1 MRFCRAEEW
10 RHAQRASDNGSR
22 GLTGVAGGLF
32 HQGGPRSSR
41 NPRLRWPSAR
51 FAVGLLDLDHD
62 LGDVFAYFDAEPS
75 RTLQELLTLDDGA
88 DAEAVAQLGT
98 PLAKGITGFGS
109 RPDPRAEPIPGA
121 AIARM
126 LSKLKDAFAFSVVD
140 ATSEYSDHVL
150 AALDLSDAICLV
162 TGLDAI
168 GVRHMS
174 IAIQTLQNLGVGRE
188 RLHFVVNRAD
198 SKVDLTIQDIERLL
212 EIHVDSRISES
223 VSRADQPGQASGSRA
238 PLRRRQ
244 GCRGIGG
251 PTHGKAHPGG
261 RRLNERRTSTEEAIA
276 VSLAERLS
284 REERPDRSVEVR
296 DRVQERLVEVLGARL
311 YDDAMSDVDLR
322 RLVDTRLRELLG
334 DEQVP
339 LSIQEKAHIIQQI
352 GDNILGLGP
361 LEPFVRDPEITEIGE
376 RALAVYIERGARST
390 DGGRVQERGRFQA
403 DDRQDRGQG
412 RSACGRR
419 FAVRRRPLGRRISRE
434 RDHPASCRQGLGSHS
449 A

>member
-1 MRFCRAEEW
+1 MDLSKVWNEFRDALRRAVEWNGGMRVS
-10 RHAQRASDNGSR
+10 ASVNGSK
-22 GLTGVAGGLF
+22 GPTGVVVAVFSTKGGTGKTFLACNLAAALAE
-32 HQGGPRSSR
+32 RSGSQ
-41 NPRLRWPSAR
+41 
-51 FAVGLLDLDHD
+51 VGLLDLDHD
-62 LGDVFAYFDAEPS
+62 LGDVFAYFGAEPS

-212 EIHVDSRISES
+212 EIHVDSRIPSSPLVPRSINQGRLLWFDKRRSDVAKGVEAL
-223 VSRADQPGQASGSRA
+223 ADQLMAKLTPQAVVPTNGA
-238 PLRRRQ
+238 HRRR
-244 GCRGIGG
+244 
-251 PTHGKAHPGG
+251 
-261 RRLNERRTSTEEAIA
+261 RR
-276 VSLAERLS
+276 
-284 REERPDRSVEVR
+284 
-296 DRVQERLVEVLGARL
+296 
-311 YDDAMSDVDLR
+311 
-322 RLVDTRLRELLG
+322 
-334 DEQVP
+334 
-339 LSIQEKAHIIQQI
+339 
-352 GDNILGLGP
+352 
-361 LEPFVRDPEITEIGE
+361 
-376 RALAVYIERGARST
+376 
-390 DGGRVQERGRFQA
+390 
-403 DDRQDRGQG
+403 
-412 RSACGRR
+412 
-419 FAVRRRPLGRRISRE
+419 
-434 RDHPASCRQGLGSHS
+434 
-449 A
+449 

>member
-1 MRFCRAEEW
+1 MTDPRVVAVGGSPSFPPEVTRALGASPDAVSW
-10 RHAQRASDNGSR
+10 LPSISSAQRAIAEGEQPFDIVVLAPSVGDDEAIALAEFSARESAATAVLLVRDVPVDGSFPRLVRGGVRDVVDLTKGRNEFREALRRAVDWNSGMRGTASANGSR
-22 GLTGVAGGLF
+22 GPTGVVVAVFSTKGGTGKTFLACNLAAALAE
-32 HQGGPRSSR
+32 RSGSQ
-41 NPRLRWPSAR
+41 
-51 FAVGLLDLDHD
+51 VGLLDLDHD
-62 LGDVFAYFDAEPS
+62 LGDVFAYFGAEPS

-212 EIHVDSRISES
+212 EIHVDSRIPSSPLVPRSINQGKLLWFDKRRSDVAKGVEAFADRLMATLTPES
-223 VSRADQPGQASGSRA
+223 AVPTNGAH
-238 PLRRRQ
+238 RRR
-244 GCRGIGG
+244 
-251 PTHGKAHPGG
+251 
-261 RRLNERRTSTEEAIA
+261 RR
-276 VSLAERLS
+276 
-284 REERPDRSVEVR
+284 
-296 DRVQERLVEVLGARL
+296 
-311 YDDAMSDVDLR
+311 
-322 RLVDTRLRELLG
+322 
-334 DEQVP
+334 
-339 LSIQEKAHIIQQI
+339 
-352 GDNILGLGP
+352 
-361 LEPFVRDPEITEIGE
+361 
-376 RALAVYIERGARST
+376 
-390 DGGRVQERGRFQA
+390 
-403 DDRQDRGQG
+403 
-412 RSACGRR
+412 
-419 FAVRRRPLGRRISRE
+419 
-434 RDHPASCRQGLGSHS
+434 
-449 A
+449 

>member
-1 MRFCRAEEW
+1 LGAFPDAVSW
-10 RHAQRASDNGSR
+10 LPSISSAQRAIAEGEQSFDIVVLAPSVGDDEAIALAEFSARESAATAVLLVRDIPVDGSFPRLVRGGVRDVVDLTKGRNEFRDALRRAVEWNGGMRSTASANGSR
-22 GLTGVAGGLF
+22 GPTGVVVAVFSTKGGTGKTFLACNLAAALAE
-32 HQGGPRSSR
+32 RSGSQ
-41 NPRLRWPSAR
+41 
-51 FAVGLLDLDHD
+51 VGLLDLDHD

-126 LSKLKDAFAFSVVD
+126 VSKLKDAFAFSVVD

-212 EIHVDSRISES
+212 DIHVDSRIPSS
-223 VSRADQPGQASGSRA
+223 
-238 PLRRRQ
+238 PLVPRSINQGKLLWFDRRR
-244 GCRGIGG
+244 
-251 PTHGKAHPGG
+251 
-261 RRLNERRTSTEEAIA
+261 
-276 VSLAERLS
+276 
-284 REERPDRSVEVR
+284 
-296 DRVQERLVEVLGARL
+296 
-311 YDDAMSDVDLR
+311 SDVAKGVEAFAD
-322 RLVDTRLRELLG
+322 RLMAKLTPEAV
-334 DEQVP
+334 VP
-339 LSIQEKAHIIQQI
+339 MNGAH
-352 GDNILGLGP
+352 
-361 LEPFVRDPEITEIGE
+361 
-376 RALAVYIERGARST
+376 
-390 DGGRVQERGRFQA
+390 
-403 DDRQDRGQG
+403 
-412 RSACGRR
+412 
-419 FAVRRRPLGRRISRE
+419 RRRRR
-434 RDHPASCRQGLGSHS
+434 
-449 A
+449 

>member
-1 MRFCRAEEW
+1 MTDPRVVAVGGSPSFPPEVARALGASPDAVSW
-10 RHAQRASDNGSR
+10 LPSISSAQRAIAEGEQPFDIVVLAPSVGDDEAIALAEFSARESAATAVLLVRDVPVDGSFPRLVRGGVRDVVDLTKGRNEFREALRRAVEWNSGMRGTASANGSR
-22 GLTGVAGGLF
+22 GPTGVVVAVFSTKGGTGKTFLACNLAAALAE
-32 HQGGPRSSR
+32 RSGSQ
-41 NPRLRWPSAR
+41 
-51 FAVGLLDLDHD
+51 VGLLDLDHD

-174 IAIQTLQNLGVGRE
+174 IAIQTLQNLGVGRD

-212 EIHVDSRISES
+212 EIHVDSRIPSS
-223 VSRADQPGQASGSRA
+223 PLVPRSINQGKLLWFDKRRSDVSKGVEAFADRLMAKLTPEAVVPTNGA
-238 PLRRRQ
+238 RRR
-244 GCRGIGG
+244 
-251 PTHGKAHPGG
+251 
-261 RRLNERRTSTEEAIA
+261 
-276 VSLAERLS
+276 
-284 REERPDRSVEVR
+284 
-296 DRVQERLVEVLGARL
+296 
-311 YDDAMSDVDLR
+311 
-322 RLVDTRLRELLG
+322 
-334 DEQVP
+334 
-339 LSIQEKAHIIQQI
+339 
-352 GDNILGLGP
+352 
-361 LEPFVRDPEITEIGE
+361 
-376 RALAVYIERGARST
+376 
-390 DGGRVQERGRFQA
+390 
-403 DDRQDRGQG
+403 
-412 RSACGRR
+412 
-419 FAVRRRPLGRRISRE
+419 RRR
-434 RDHPASCRQGLGSHS
+434 
-449 A
+449 

>member
-1 MRFCRAEEW
+1 MTDPRVVAVGGSPSFPPEVARALGASPDAVSW
-10 RHAQRASDNGSR
+10 LPSISSAQRAIAEGEQPFDIVVLAPSVGDDEAIALAEFSARESAATAVLLVRDVPVDGSFPRLVRGGVRDVVDLTKGRNEFSEALRRAVEWNGGMRGNSSANGSK
-22 GLTGVAGGLF
+22 GPTGVVVAVFSTKGGTGKTFLACNLAAALAE
-32 HQGGPRSSR
+32 RSGSQ
-41 NPRLRWPSAR
+41 
-51 FAVGLLDLDHD
+51 VGLLDLDHD

-126 LSKLKDAFAFSVVD
+126 LSKLKDAFPFSVID

-212 EIHVDSRISES
+212 DIHVDSRIPSS
-223 VSRADQPGQASGSRA
+223 
-238 PLRRRQ
+238 PLVPRSINQGKLLWFDRRR
-244 GCRGIGG
+244 
-251 PTHGKAHPGG
+251 
-261 RRLNERRTSTEEAIA
+261 
-276 VSLAERLS
+276 
-284 REERPDRSVEVR
+284 
-296 DRVQERLVEVLGARL
+296 
-311 YDDAMSDVDLR
+311 SDVAKGVEAFAD
-322 RLVDTRLRELLG
+322 RLMAKLTPQAV
-334 DEQVP
+334 VP
-339 LSIQEKAHIIQQI
+339 TNGVH
-352 GDNILGLGP
+352 
-361 LEPFVRDPEITEIGE
+361 
-376 RALAVYIERGARST
+376 
-390 DGGRVQERGRFQA
+390 
-403 DDRQDRGQG
+403 
-412 RSACGRR
+412 
-419 FAVRRRPLGRRISRE
+419 RRRRR
-434 RDHPASCRQGLGSHS
+434 
-449 A
+449 

>member
-1 MRFCRAEEW
+1 MTDPRVVAVGGSPSFPPEVARALGASPDAVSW
-10 RHAQRASDNGSR
+10 LPSISSAQRAIAEGEQPFDIVVLAPSVGDDEAIALAEFSARESAATAVLLVRDVPVDGSFPRLVRGGVRDVVDLTKGRNEFSEALRRAVEWNGGMRGNSSANGSK
-22 GLTGVAGGLF
+22 GPTGVVVAVFSTKGGTGKTFLACNLAAALAE
-32 HQGGPRSSR
+32 RSGSQ
-41 NPRLRWPSAR
+41 
-51 FAVGLLDLDHD
+51 VGLLDLDHD

-126 LSKLKDAFAFSVVD
+126 LSKLKDAFPFSVVD

-212 EIHVDSRISES
+212 DIHVDSRIPSS
-223 VSRADQPGQASGSRA
+223 
-238 PLRRRQ
+238 PLVPRSINQGKLLWFDRRR
-244 GCRGIGG
+244 
-251 PTHGKAHPGG
+251 
-261 RRLNERRTSTEEAIA
+261 
-276 VSLAERLS
+276 
-284 REERPDRSVEVR
+284 
-296 DRVQERLVEVLGARL
+296 
-311 YDDAMSDVDLR
+311 SDVAKGVEAFAD
-322 RLVDTRLRELLG
+322 RLMAKLTPQAV
-334 DEQVP
+334 VP
-339 LSIQEKAHIIQQI
+339 TNGVH
-352 GDNILGLGP
+352 
-361 LEPFVRDPEITEIGE
+361 
-376 RALAVYIERGARST
+376 
-390 DGGRVQERGRFQA
+390 
-403 DDRQDRGQG
+403 
-412 RSACGRR
+412 
-419 FAVRRRPLGRRISRE
+419 RRRRR
-434 RDHPASCRQGLGSHS
+434 
-449 A
+449 